1 MKTKWSTKKLS
12 EACDILIG
20 GTPSRGISN
29 YWKDGIFPWVS
40 IADMTREGKYITNT
54 KEKITE
60 KGVKNSNVKLIPK
73 DSLLFSFKLSIG
85 KLAFAGE
92 DLYTNEAIAGF
103 IIKDKNELDKNF
115 LYYFLKSSTFDTAQR
130 AVKGNTLNKEKMKV
144 LEIPIPSIE
153 IQKKIVK
160 ILDDKFYKLN
170 KAKKIREDN
179 ILNAEKILS
188 KTLNEIFK
196 EGKIKGWEEKKIKD
210 IVLKNENID
219 PKKYF
224 DSSFFYIDITS
235 VSSITNS
242 TLRAR
247 LLNKNKAPSRA
258 KKLVFEGDTIFAT
271 TRPYLKNIA
280 YISKELSGS
289 VASTGFCVLRP
300 NKLIIDKNFLFNL
313 INSDYFVQKIIPFQK
328 GAAYPAVSDN
338 IIYDQVIYFP
348 QSLTEQKKISQKL
361 DLIFEKIKK
370 LKELQNSQLEDF
382 DKLEKAY
389 LKEAFGGKLI

>member
-1 MKTKWSTKKLS
+1 MKTKWPTKKLS
-12 EACDILIG
+12 EVCDILIG
-20 GTPSRGISN
+20 GTPSRGVSN
-29 YWKDGIFPWVS
+29 YWKDGIFSWVS

-103 IIKDKNELDKNF
+103 IIKDKNELDKHF
-115 LYYFLKSSTFDTAQR
+115 LYYFLKSSTFDTVQR

-144 LEIPIPSIE
+144 LEIPVPPIE
-153 IQKKIVK
+153 TQKKIVK
-160 ILDDKFYKLN
+160 ILDDKFEKLN
-170 KAKKIREDN
+170 KAKKIREN
-179 ILNAEKILS
+179 SILNTEKILS
-188 KTLNEIFK
+188 HTFYEIFENGKKNGWK
-196 EGKIKGWEEKKIKD
+196 EEKIKD
-210 IVLKNENID
+210 IVLKNESIN

-224 DSSFFYIDITS
+224 NSNFFYIDITS
-235 VSSITNS
+235 VSSITDS
-242 TLRAR
+242 ILKAR

-258 KKLVFEGDTIFAT
+258 KKLVLEGDTIFAT

-280 YISKELSGS
+280 YIPKNLSGS

-300 NKLIIDKNFLFNL
+300 NPLIIDKNFLFNL
-313 INSDYFVQKIIPFQK
+313 INSDYFVKKIIPFQK

-338 IIYDQVIYFP
+338 IIYDQFIHFP
-348 QSLTEQKKISQKL
+348 KSLVDQKKISQKL